1 MTTDPSITTPDSR
14 PVIYDNHGRPITY
27 LRLAVTDRCNLRC
40 FYCMPEEGIKYL
52 HKSKLLS
59 YEEMLRIVGVLAE
72 LGVHKVRITGGEPFV
87 RNNLVDFLYRLADI
101 QGIDELNITTNGV
114 LTGQYLKQMKEIGI
128 RSVNL
133 SLDTLVATKFNTI
146 TLRNQFEKVI
156 DNLHLLLNN
165 DFKVKVNV
173 VLMKGFNEN
182 EIVDFVKL
190 TQFLPIS
197 VRFIEFMPFAG
208 NEWDRSKMVSQNEI
222 LSKVET
228 CFTSDKIQ
236 KLEDE
241 KNFTARTYKIKGF
254 QGDFGI
260 ISSITNPFCDSCNR
274 IRLTANGKIKNCL
287 FSNSETDLLT
297 AFRNGES
304 ITNLIAQ
311 SVQNKKKVR
320 AGMETFSEINDPSLH
335 FDNRSMIAIGG

>member
-1 MTTDPSITTPDSR
+1 MPADGIALSPKASLMTADEIFGIAQTFVQNGVDKI
-14 PVIYDNHGRPITY
+14 
-27 LRLAVTDRCNLRC
+27 RL
-40 FYCMPEEGIKYL
+40 
-52 HKSKLLS
+52 
-59 YEEMLRIVGVLAE
+59 
-72 LGVHKVRITGGEPFV
+72 TGGEPLL
-87 RNNLVDFLYRLADI
+87 RKDFPEIIAKLSSLDI
-101 QGIDELNITTNGV
+101 SLSITTNGILIDRHIDV
-114 LTGQYLKQMKEIGI
+114 LKQFKVKKI
-128 RSVNL
+128 NL
-133 SLDTLVATKFNTI
+133 SLDTLVSSKFHAV
-146 TLRNQFEKVI
+146 TLRNQFEKVV

-165 DFKVKVNV
+165 DFQVKVNV
-173 VLMKGFNEN
+173 VLMKGFNDN

-222 LSKVET
+222 LSLVGNDFAE
-228 CFTSDKIQ
+228 DEIL

-274 IRLTANGKIKNCL
+274 IRLTADGKIKNCL

-297 AFRNGES
+297 PFRNGES
-304 ITNLIAQ
+304 ITNLISE

-320 AGMETFSEINDPSLH
+320 AGMVTIDEMNDPAKH

>member
-1 MTTDPSITTPDSR
+1 MTASSTILTDGF
-14 PVIYDNHGRPITY
+14 GRKHNY
-27 LRLAVTDRCNLRC
+27 LRISLLEKCNLRC
-40 FYCMPEEGIKYL
+40 TYCMPADGIALSPKANLMTAEEIFSIAQTFVKN
-52 HKSKLLS
+52 
-59 YEEMLRIVGVLAE
+59 GVDKIRL
-72 LGVHKVRITGGEPFV
+72 TGGEPLL
-87 RNNLVDFLYRLADI
+87 RKDFPEIVSKLSQLDVS
-101 QGIDELNITTNGV
+101 LSITTNGILIDRHIDV
-114 LTGQYLKQMKEIGI
+114 LKQFKIKKI
-128 RSVNL
+128 NL
-133 SLDTLVATKFNTI
+133 SLDTLISSKFHTI

-165 DFKVKVNV
+165 DFQVKVNV
-173 VLMKGFNEN
+173 VLMKGFNDN
-182 EIVDFVKL
+182 EIIDFVKL

-208 NEWDRSKMVSQNEI
+208 NEWDRSKMVSQSEI
-222 LSKVET
+222 LSLVENN
-228 CFTSDKIQ
+228 FAENEIV

-241 KNFTARTYKIKGF
+241 KNFTSRNYKIKDF

-297 AFRNGES
+297 PLRSGES
-304 ITNLIAQ
+304 ITNLISDAIL
-311 SVQNKKKVR
+311 NKKKVR
-320 AGMETFSEINDPSLH
+320 AGMVSIEEMDDPALH

>member
-1 MTTDPSITTPDSR
+1 MTPSKTILTDDF
-14 PVIYDNHGRPITY
+14 GRKHNY
-27 LRLAVTDRCNLRC
+27 LRISLLEKCNLRC
-40 FYCMPEEGIKYL
+40 TYCMPADGIALSPKASLMTAEEIFSL
-52 HKSKLLS
+52 AQIFV
-59 YEEMLRIVGVLAE
+59 ENGVDKIRL
-72 LGVHKVRITGGEPFV
+72 TGGEPLL
-87 RNNLVDFLYRLADI
+87 RKDFPEIISKLATL
-101 QGIDELNITTNGV
+101 ETSLSITTNGI
-114 LTGQYLKQMKEIGI
+114 LIDRHIEALKQANIKKI
-128 RSVNL
+128 NL
-133 SLDTLVATKFNTI
+133 SLDTLVSSKFHTI

-165 DFKVKVNV
+165 DFQVKVNV

-182 EIVDFVKL
+182 EITDFVQL

-222 LSKVET
+222 LSEVNNVFPSE
-228 CFTSDKIQ
+228 DIQ

-241 KNFTARTYKIKGF
+241 KNFTARTYKIKDF

-260 ISSITNPFCDSCNR
+260 ISSITNPFCDGCNR

-287 FSNSETDLLT
+287 FSNSETDLLA

-304 ITNLIAQ
+304 ITSLI
-311 SVQNKKKVR
+311 SESIKNKKKVR
-320 AGMETFSEINDPSLH
+320 AGMVTVSEMDDPALH

>member
-1 MTTDPSITTPDSR
+1 MTASKTILTDDF
-14 PVIYDNHGRPITY
+14 GRKHNY
-27 LRLAVTDRCNLRC
+27 LRISLLEKCNLRC
-40 FYCMPEEGIKYL
+40 TYCMPADGIE
-52 HKSKLLS
+52 LS
-59 YEEMLRIVGVLAE
+59 PKASLMTADEIFSIAQTFVENGVDKIRL
-72 LGVHKVRITGGEPFV
+72 TGGEPLL
-87 RNNLVDFLYRLADI
+87 RKDFPEIASKLATL
-101 QGIDELNITTNGV
+101 GVALSITTNGI
-114 LTGQYLKQMKEIGI
+114 LIDRHIETLKRYGI
-128 RSVNL
+128 NKINL
-133 SLDTLVATKFNTI
+133 SLDTLIASKFHSV
-146 TLRNQFEKVI
+146 TLRNQFEKVV

-182 EIVDFVKL
+182 EIIDFIKL

-208 NEWDRSKMVSQNEI
+208 NEWDRSKMISQNEI
-222 LSKVET
+222 LSELENA
-228 CFTSDKIQ
+228 FSSEEIE

-260 ISSITNPFCDSCNR
+260 ISSITNPFCDGCNR

-297 AFRNGES
+297 PFRNGES
-304 ITNLIAQ
+304 ITNLI
-311 SVQNKKKVR
+311 SESIKSKKKVR
-320 AGMETFSEINDPSLH
+320 AGMVTLEEIDDPKLH

>member
-1 MTTDPSITTPDSR
+1 MTASNTILTDGF
-14 PVIYDNHGRPITY
+14 GRKHNY
-27 LRLAVTDRCNLRC
+27 LRISLLEKCNLRC
-40 FYCMPEEGIKYL
+40 TYCMPADGIA
-52 HKSKLLS
+52 LS
-59 YEEMLRIVGVLAE
+59 PKANLMSADEIFSIAQTFVKNGVDKIRL
-72 LGVHKVRITGGEPFV
+72 TGGEPLL
-87 RNNLVDFLYRLADI
+87 RKDFPEIVSKLSRLDVS
-101 QGIDELNITTNGV
+101 LSITTNGILIDRHIDV
-114 LTGQYLKQMKEIGI
+114 LKQFKIKKI
-128 RSVNL
+128 NL
-133 SLDTLVATKFNTI
+133 SLDTLISSKFHTI

-165 DFKVKVNV
+165 DFQVKVNV
-173 VLMKGFNEN
+173 VLMKGFNDN
-182 EIVDFVKL
+182 EIIDFVKL

-208 NEWDRSKMVSQNEI
+208 NEWDRSKMVSQSEI
-222 LSKVET
+222 LSLVGNNFAENE
-228 CFTSDKIQ
+228 IV

-241 KNFTARTYKIKGF
+241 KNFTSRNYKIKNF

-297 AFRNGES
+297 PFRNGES
-304 ITNLIAQ
+304 IINLISEAIL
-311 SVQNKKKVR
+311 NKKKVR
-320 AGMETFSEINDPSLH
+320 AGMVSIEEMDDPTLH

>member
-1 MTTDPSITTPDSR
+1 MTASNTILTDDF
-14 PVIYDNHGRPITY
+14 GRRHNY
-27 LRLAVTDRCNLRC
+27 LRISLLEKCNLRC
-40 FYCMPEEGIKYL
+40 TYCMPADGIT
-52 HKSKLLS
+52 LS
-59 YEEMLRIVGVLAE
+59 PKASLMTADEIFCIAQTFVQNGVDKIRL
-72 LGVHKVRITGGEPFV
+72 TGGEPLL
-87 RNNLVDFLYRLADI
+87 RKDFPEIISKLSSLEI
-101 QGIDELNITTNGV
+101 SLSITTNGILIDRHLEV
-114 LTGQYLKQMKEIGI
+114 LKQYKVRKI
-128 RSVNL
+128 NL
-133 SLDTLVATKFNTI
+133 SLDTLIASKFHSV

-165 DFKVKVNV
+165 NFLVKINV

-182 EIVDFVKL
+182 EIVDFVQL
-190 TQFLPIS
+190 TQFLPVS

-222 LSKVET
+222 LSLVEDT
-228 CFTSDKIQ
+228 FSTSEIL

-274 IRLTANGKIKNCL
+274 IRLTADGKIKNCL

-297 AFRNGES
+297 PFRNGES
-304 ITNLIAQ
+304 ITNLISGSIQ
-311 SVQNKKKVR
+311 SKKKIR
-320 AGMETFSEINDPSLH
+320 AGMETFTEINDPALH

>member
-1 MTTDPSITTPDSR
+1 MTTSNTVLTDDF
-14 PVIYDNHGRPITY
+14 GRKHNY
-27 LRLAVTDRCNLRC
+27 LRISLLEKCNLRC
-40 FYCMPEEGIKYL
+40 TYCMPADGIA
-52 HKSKLLS
+52 LS
-59 YEEMLRIVGVLAE
+59 PKADLMTADEIFAIAQTFVKNGVDKIRL
-72 LGVHKVRITGGEPFV
+72 TGGEPLL
-87 RNNLVDFLYRLADI
+87 RKDFPEIVSKLSDL
-101 QGIDELNITTNGV
+101 EVSLSITTNGILIDRHIDV
-114 LTGQYLKQMKEIGI
+114 LKQFNVNKI
-128 RSVNL
+128 NL
-133 SLDTLVATKFNTI
+133 SLDTLVSSKFHSI

-156 DNLHLLLNN
+156 DNLHLLLNS

-182 EIVDFVKL
+182 EIIDFVKL

-197 VRFIEFMPFAG
+197 IRFIEFMPFAG

-222 LSKVET
+222 LSQVSTAFSSEE
-228 CFTSDKIQ
+228 IQ

-241 KNFTARTYKIKGF
+241 KNFTSRNYKIKGF

-297 AFRNGES
+297 AFRNGGS
-304 ITNLIAQ
+304 IEELI
-311 SVQNKKKVR
+311 SHSLKNKKKVR
-320 AGMETFSEINDPSLH
+320 AGMVSISEMDDPALH

>member
-1 MTTDPSITTPDSR
+1 MTPSKTILTDDF
-14 PVIYDNHGRPITY
+14 GRKHNY
-27 LRLAVTDRCNLRC
+27 LRISLLEKCNLRC
-40 FYCMPEEGIKYL
+40 TYCMPADGIA
-52 HKSKLLS
+52 LS
-59 YEEMLRIVGVLAE
+59 PKASLMTADEIFALAQIFVENGVDKIRL
-72 LGVHKVRITGGEPFV
+72 TGGEPLL
-87 RNNLVDFLYRLADI
+87 RKDFPEIISKLSTLKTS
-101 QGIDELNITTNGV
+101 LSITTNGI
-114 LTGQYLKQMKEIGI
+114 LIDRHIEALKEAAIKKI
-128 RSVNL
+128 NL
-133 SLDTLVATKFNTI
+133 SLDTLVSSKFHTI

-165 DFKVKVNV
+165 DFHVKVNV

-182 EIVDFVKL
+182 EITDFVQL

-222 LSKVET
+222 LSEVNNVFSSEE
-228 CFTSDKIQ
+228 IQ

-260 ISSITNPFCDSCNR
+260 ISSITNPFCDGCNR

-297 AFRNGES
+297 AFRNGDSITDLISES
-304 ITNLIAQ
+304 IK
-311 SVQNKKKVR
+311 NKKKVR
-320 AGMETFSEINDPSLH
+320 AGMVTVSEMDDPALH

>member
-1 MTTDPSITTPDSR
+1 MTLSKTILTDDF
-14 PVIYDNHGRPITY
+14 GRKHNY
-27 LRLAVTDRCNLRC
+27 LRISLLEKCNLRC
-40 FYCMPEEGIKYL
+40 TYCMPADGIA
-52 HKSKLLS
+52 LS
-59 YEEMLRIVGVLAE
+59 PKASLMTADEIFAIAQTFVQNGVDKIRL
-72 LGVHKVRITGGEPFV
+72 TGGEPLL
-87 RNNLVDFLYRLADI
+87 RKDFPEIVLKLSA
-101 QGIDELNITTNGV
+101 LNTCLSITTNGI
-114 LTGQYLKQMKEIGI
+114 LIDRHIAILKQANIKKI
-128 RSVNL
+128 NL
-133 SLDTLVATKFNTI
+133 SLDTLVSSKFHSI

-156 DNLHLLLNN
+156 NNLHLLLNH
-165 DFKVKVNV
+165 DFQVKVNV

-182 EIVDFVKL
+182 EITDFVNL
-190 TQFLPIS
+190 TESLPIS

-208 NEWDRSKMVSQNEI
+208 NEWDRSKMVSQKEI
-222 LSKVET
+222 LSQVEGN
-228 CFTSDKIQ
+228 FSLDEIQ

-260 ISSITNPFCDSCNR
+260 ISSITNPFCDGCNR

-304 ITNLIAQ
+304 IAELISA
-311 SVQNKKKVR
+311 SVKSKKKVR
-320 AGMETFSEINDPSLH
+320 SGMVTISEMDDPKLH